1 MGKVIKKSEVSGE
14 ILINDENRKGDRLS
28 SLFYNSGKEGRM
40 AVEPHGLIDKLSAI
54 VHRTAFMLIM
64 ILEF

>member
-14 ILINDENRKGDRLS
+14 ILNDENRKGDRLS